1 MSPHLDV
8 TIYATFQILRT
19 YFLLL
24 GANQA
29 NYGYH
34 FKIKRCT
41 NVKSVELSAKSLKE
55 GPNQESGA
63 SWRDQTRIKSLLDHL
78 ESDFNIESGIS
89 LVHLGITDIFDV
101 LDQAN
106 AIISFNNKPA
116 SDAVPFFEQ
125 VVVTDILFG
134 VTELSY
140 ADLST

>member
-1 MSPHLDV
+1 MSPHLDP

-19 YFLLL
+19 YFPLL
-24 GANQA
+24 GANKS
-29 NYGYH
+29 NYVYH
-34 FKIKRCT
+34 FQIKRCM

-55 GPNQESGA
+55 GSYLEFGA

-78 ESDFNIESGIS
+78 ESEPKFESGIT
-89 LVHLGITDIFDV
+89 LMHLGIIDIFDV

-125 VVVTDILFG
+125 VIVPDTLFS

-140 ADLST
+140 VDLST